1 MSEQFQ
7 GKILAM
13 AALAALI
20 GMDGFFSLID
30 RKIRGAGNESAIH
43 AQSNPTENIV
53 MNMPKITPKSIC
65 TQSDLLIDEE
75 APPLMD
81 EEFER
86 IEWNEDQEEILRN
99 ASNTAFD
106 QDTVLASLTSITN
119 TSIIYRILTQTA

>member
-43 AQSNPTENIV
+43 VQSNPIENIV
-53 MNMPKITPKSIC
+53 MNMPKITPKALC
-65 TQSDLLIDEE
+65 TPSDLLIDEE
-75 APPLMD
+75 AAPLMD

-99 ASNTAFD
+99 ASNA
-106 QDTVLASLTSITN
+106 ASGQKALP
-119 TSIIYRILTQTA
+119 QQA